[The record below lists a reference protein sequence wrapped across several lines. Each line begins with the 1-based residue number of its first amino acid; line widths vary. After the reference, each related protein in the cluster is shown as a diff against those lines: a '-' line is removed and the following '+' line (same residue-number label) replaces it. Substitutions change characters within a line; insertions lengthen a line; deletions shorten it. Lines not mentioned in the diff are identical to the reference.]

1 VNQEPYS
8 SIVAAAH
15 SISGGSPNVPQD
27 NRFAPGSDE
36 GFQKLLLRIS
46 AKAGERADA
55 SALIHLFCQAAREF
69 FQVSGVYFWR
79 CHFADELVGEQAD
92 GKLAERFAGIRLRP
106 DQSAVTSEAVRQRRT
121 IFANHVTAAAFPA
134 AAEFEARSILA
145 APLMVFNEVIGA
157 ATFLHDSD
165 DAFFN
170 EDISAKATILA
181 GQLGSLLEAA
191 RLGEASREEHRRAEI
206 LADVAHALHGTPDV
220 SAVIEALADRLRLLL
235 RTRLVCVLLRRE
247 GPFELKAVSAETP
260 QLAIS
265 ARARHDRQTLRFAA
279 DLAQRAVAAGEPVTL
294 SIGADVHSLGSLV
307 SPGMLIAAPFR
318 TSRTQGAILL
328 YPRPDS
334 VFTADEKALVAA
346 VAGFGAVAVAH
357 AELHASAHGQAHEL
371 HQLLEIFSE
380 LSSSVDLEHFLQA
393 FVLRTAD
400 FLGYGRCFI
409 ALEENGQFHVR
420 YRIEKGEAKRVDTL
434 FPEGV
439 ATRALRARE
448 VFWTDDAI
456 RIPGINV
463 DVVNKYKVRQ
473 LLVVPLLGTNGRVLG
488 MFGVLDRLDGT
499 GISPEDIRRARALS
513 NHAAVMLEMA
523 RNLHLSE
530 QHRRRAEALVE
541 LAREMDG
548 ALRLPDF
555 ARRFVGRTVELT
567 GASAG
572 LLAVL
577 QEGNWH
583 VVGLQTPQESSPETA
598 LVLGSAGSAEENS
611 RVLSSDA
618 SPSNGSTADFSAA
631 DFSAAGYKL
640 EHGLNRALGAALS
653 DFVARHPE
661 TVVSASA
668 EQMLGSEAAS
678 SLGWSDCTLVRLAAK
693 GELAGLLCLSGGASL
708 LNPASSNPALSDSAL
723 LGAALGPAL
732 GKKEDR
738 IFLET
743 MAGHAA
749 MALQNSR
756 LFTRVEQANRHW
768 MEIFD
773 AITDF
778 IVVHDQSD
786 KVLRV
791 NRSLAAMI
799 GVPPSELVG
808 VNMRALMALT
818 SETASYSCPFC
829 RAMADDSDEFA
840 HPVFDRTYLVSTS
853 RVHGAADEGPQTIH
867 VLKDISDRREAERR
881 YRELFDNIQEGLF
894 FSTPAGRFIEVNDAM
909 VQMLG
914 YGSREELLQIDLATQ
929 LYFSPGQLERHA
941 EAMKENGHLR
951 NFETTLR
958 RKDGS
963 PIYVLIN
970 AFGLYDN
977 LGQLQQIRGLMLD
990 VTGLR
995 TYQSELHR
1003 ERDFSSKI
1011 LSNTQNLILVA
1022 DTAGLISYANR
1033 RWYEAGFEQR
1043 ELLGRPLLELAAPG
1057 FVRPLADALQNNL
1070 NGQPVDNLELQI
1082 VRGSGPVGKFSAN
1095 LSPMRDEQG
1104 TVTSIVAMLTDIT
1117 DSAVLRDKLVHTE
1130 KMAAV
1135 GQLVSGVA
1143 HEVNNPLTAILGF
1156 ADLLMENPELPESAR
1171 KDMRVIL
1178 QEAQRTKQ
1186 IVQNLLSFA
1195 RQMPPQRN
1203 AVQLN
1208 TILRRTIQLRSYDLN
1223 SHGIDVVEHLD
1234 EDLPEVMGD
1243 AHQLQQVFLNILNN
1257 AYDAVH
1263 EVGGRLAR
1271 IVIMSTKAGDAVE
1284 VSFCDNGSGVSHP
1297 DKIFDPFFTTKE
1309 IGKGTGLGLSICYGI
1324 LKEHGGEILC
1334 HNNADGQG
1342 ATFIVR
1348 LPAASH
1354 TASLG
1359 VAAGVKQP

>member
-1 VNQEPYS
+1 MNQEYYS
-8 SIVAAAH
+8 TDFGAGLR
-15 SISGGSPNVPQD
+15 ISGGSPIISPENS
-27 NRFAPGSDE
+27 FAPGSDE
-36 GFQKLLLRIS
+36 GFQKLLLRIA
-46 AKAGERADA
+46 AKAGERSGAQ
-55 SALIHLFCQAAREF
+55 SLIQFFCQVTREF

-92 GKLAERFAGIRLRP
+92 GKLAERFVGIRLRP
-106 DQSAVTSEAVRQRRT
+106 DQSAVTAEAVRQRRT
-121 IFANHVTAAAFPA
+121 IVANHVTSAAFPA
-134 AAEFEARSILA
+134 AAEFEARSLMA

-157 ATFLHDSD
+157 ATFLHDSND
-165 DAFFN
+165 DFFN
-170 EDISAKATILA
+170 EDLAAKATILA

-191 RLGEASREEHRRAEI
+191 RLSEASREEYRRAEI
-206 LADVAHALHGTPDV
+206 LADVAHVLHGAPDV

-260 QLAIS
+260 QLATS

-279 DLAQRAVAAGEPVTL
+279 DLAQRAVAAGEPLTL
-294 SIGADVHSLGSLV
+294 SIGANVHSLGNLV

-318 TSRTQGAILL
+318 TSRTQGAILI
-328 YPRPDS
+328 YPRQEGI
-334 VFTADEKALVAA
+334 FTGEEKALVAA
-346 VAGFGAVAVAH
+346 IAGFGAVAVAH
-357 AELHASAHGQAHEL
+357 AELHATAHAQAHEL
-371 HQLLEIFSE
+371 HQLLEISSE
-380 LSSSVDLEHFLQA
+380 LSSSSDLDHFLQA
-393 FVLRTAD
+393 FVIRASD
-400 FLGYGRCFI
+400 FLGFGRCVI
-409 ALEENGQFHVR
+409 ALLEDGQFRVR
-420 YRIEKGEAKRVDTL
+420 YGVEKGEPRRLEVPI
-434 FPEGV
+434 PEGV
-439 ATRALRARE
+439 ATRALRAKE
-448 VFWTDDAI
+448 VFWTDEAS
-456 RIPGINV
+456 RTPGINLDAV
-463 DVVNKYKVRQ
+463 TKYKIHQ
-473 LLVVPLLGTNGRVLG
+473 FLAVPLLGTSGRVLG

-499 GISPEDIRRARALS
+499 GISQEDIRRARALS
-513 NHAAVMLEMA
+513 NQAAVVLEVA
-523 RNLHLSE
+523 SNLHLSE
-530 QHRRRAEALVE
+530 RHRRRAEALIE
-541 LAREMDG
+541 LAREIDG
-548 ALRLPDF
+548 ALRLPEF
-555 ARRFVGRTVELT
+555 ARRFVGRTAELT
-567 GASAG
+567 GSRAG
-572 LLAVL
+572 LLVVW
-577 QEGNWH
+577 QEGHWQVAALQNLEKPSVEVSH
-583 VVGLQTPQESSPETA
+583 AVASPAIPGLVEDHKSVPS
-598 LVLGSAGSAEENS
+598 EEN
-611 RVLSSDA
+611 RRNLPTENPAVK
-618 SPSNGSTADFSAA
+618 PQ
-631 DFSAAGYKL
+631 AGPVL
-640 EHGLNRALGAALS
+640 EHGLDRALSTALGE
-653 DFVARHPE
+653 FVNRRTE
-661 TVVSASA
+661 TVVHGFA
-668 EQMLGSEAAS
+668 EEMLGAETAS
-678 SLGWSDCTLVRLAAK
+678 SLHWSDCTLVRLAGAN
-693 GELAGLLCLSGGASL
+693 GELAGLLCLSGR
-708 LNPASSNPALSDSAL
+708 SAPL
-723 LGAALGPAL
+723 EQ
-732 GKKEDR
+732 EDR
-738 IFLET
+738 VFLET

-749 MALQNSR
+749 MALGNAR
-756 LFTRVEQANRHW
+756 LFTRIEQANRHW

-799 GVPPSELVG
+799 GVPATELIG
-808 VNMRALMALT
+808 VNMRSLMALT
-818 SETASYSCPFC
+818 SDTASYSCPFC

-853 RVHGAADEGPQTIH
+853 RVHGPSDEGLQTIH

-894 FSTPAGRFIEVNDAM
+894 FSTPGGRFIEVNDAM
-909 VQMLG
+909 VRMLG
-914 YGSREELLQIDLATQ
+914 YASRDELLQIDIPTQ
-929 LYFSPGQLERHA
+929 LYFSTEQREPHA
-941 EAMKENGHLR
+941 EVMKENGHLR
-951 NFETTLR
+951 NFEATLR

-963 PIYVLIN
+963 PIHVLIN

-977 LGQLQQIRGLMLD
+977 VGRLLQMRGLMLD

-1011 LSNTQNLILVA
+1011 LSNTQSLILVV

-1033 RWYEAGFEQR
+1033 RWYDAGFEQR
-1043 ELLGRPLLELAAPG
+1043 DLLGRPLLDLAAPG
-1057 FVRPLADALQNNL
+1057 FVRPLAEALQSTL
-1070 NGQPVDNLELQI
+1070 NSQQVDNLELQI
-1082 VRGSGPVGKFSAN
+1082 VRGHGAAGKFSTN

-1104 TVTSIVAMLTDIT
+1104 TVTSVVLVLTDIT

-1156 ADLLMENPELPESAR
+1156 ADLLMENPELPETAR
-1171 KDMRVIL
+1171 KDIRVIL

-1208 TILRRTIQLRSYDLN
+1208 SILRRTVQLRSYDFN
-1223 SHGIDVVEHLD
+1223 SHGVDIVEHLD
-1234 EDLPEVMGD
+1234 EGLPEVMGD

-1263 EVGGRLAR
+1263 EVGRPAR
-1271 IVIMSTKAGDAVE
+1271 IEIMSTKAGDSVE
-1284 VSFCDNGSGVSHP
+1284 VSFRDNGNGISDP

-1334 HNNADGQG
+1334 HNNAGGHG

-1348 LPAASH
+1348 LPATPH
-1354 TASLG
+1354 TASLS
-1359 VAAGVKQP
+1359 VAAGVIQP